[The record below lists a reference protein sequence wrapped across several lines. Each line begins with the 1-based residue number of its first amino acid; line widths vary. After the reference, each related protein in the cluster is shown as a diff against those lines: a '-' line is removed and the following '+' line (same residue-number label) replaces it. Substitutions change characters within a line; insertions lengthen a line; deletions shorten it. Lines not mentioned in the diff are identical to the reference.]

1 MAAEAGSGALG
12 AYGWVVVAAGVAAA
26 GVGGLYYAGLIGSR
40 SEVETAT
47 TEQKVVAE
55 PSAVD
60 VERAQP
66 KTVDPVVDEDLAID
80 EPEPV
85 VKDTVEVAALLAPSL
100 DQIRIESDGQALLA
114 GRAAAGSTLSV
125 LLDGT
130 EVASATIDA
139 SGQFAQFLTIPFSD
153 GQRAL
158 TLRSEKDGAVV
169 LSDDYFIAALP
180 RQVAEQDPAQA
191 EVALAEQPIADEQT
205 TQDDTVVVAQAE
217 TALPIEEAPV
227 TEQGNTVSGEGE
239 DEGEVEAPEVS
250 ETTQPAKEAV
260 AVETPTAQAVVDQ
273 VPEDAG
279 SETPV
284 QDAQTT
290 AQVEDTPTPES
301 TATPVQDAQTI
312 VQVEVIP
319 TPESTATAS
328 TSPEQVS
335 KTVSEETVAQ
345 LTQEVVVAEISSNTK
360 SVTSDPVRPNDDTTP
375 SKAEDAPLQVGVA
388 KDHAVETDVAKAPE
402 PEAEPAEVVEAS
414 APEVVE
420 PEPAQTPPAILQ
432 SNAEGVKLVQAPSPE
447 PEPSLAQLVLD
458 TIGYSELGDVQLT
471 GRAKIGSVIRI
482 YLDNNSVSD
491 LLADGEGHWR
501 GELLGID
508 PGIYTLRLDELDT
521 EGVVLSRLETP
532 FKREAPEVLKPVVV
546 ASGPDPLQAPA
557 IRAVTVQKGDT
568 LWAISRQRYGDGVLY
583 VKVFEANRS
592 SIRDP
597 HLIYPGQIFTIPE

>member
-60 VERAQP
+60 VEREQP
-66 KTVDPVVDEDLAID
+66 KTVGPVVDEDLAID
-80 EPEPV
+80 EPDPE
-85 VKDTVEVAALLAPSL
+85 VKDTVEIAALLAPSL

-217 TALPIEEAPV
+217 TALAIEEAPV

-239 DEGEVEAPEVS
+239 GEAPEVS
-250 ETTQPAKEAV
+250 EATQPAKEAV

-301 TATPVQDAQTI
+301 TATPVQDAHTTAQI
-312 VQVEVIP
+312 EVIP

-328 TSPEQVS
+328 SSPQQVS

-375 SKAEDAPLQVGVA
+375 SQAEDAPLQVGVA

-546 ASGPDPLQAPA
+546 ASGPDQVQAPA

>member
-26 GVGGLYYAGLIGSR
+26 GGGGLYYAGLIGSR

-80 EPEPV
+80 EPEPE

-158 TLRSEKDGAVV
+158 NLRSEKDGAVV

-180 RQVAEQDPAQA
+180 RQVAEQDPDQA

-239 DEGEVEAPEVS
+239 VETPEVS
-250 ETTQPAKEAV
+250 ETTQPAKEAA
-260 AVETPTAQAVVDQ
+260 AVETPTAQAVADQ

-279 SETPV
+279 LETPV

-312 VQVEVIP
+312 AQIEVIP

-328 TSPEQVS
+328 SSPQQVS
-335 KTVSEETVAQ
+335 KTVSEENVAQ

-360 SVTSDPVRPNDDTTP
+360 SVTSVAVRSNDDTSP
-375 SKAEDAPLQVGVA
+375 SQVEEAPLQVGVA

-568 LWAISRQRYGDGVLY
+568 LWAISRQRYGDGVLF

>member
-80 EPEPV
+80 EPEPE
-85 VKDTVEVAALLAPSL
+85 VKDTVEIATLLAPSL

-125 LLDGT
+125 LLDGI

-217 TALPIEEAPV
+217 TALPIEEAPI

-239 DEGEVEAPEVS
+239 GETTEVS

-301 TATPVQDAQTI
+301 TATPVQDAQTTAQI
-312 VQVEVIP
+312 EVIP

-328 TSPEQVS
+328 SSPQKVS

-360 SVTSDPVRPNDDTTP
+360 SVRSDPVRPNDDTTP
-375 SKAEDAPLQVGVA
+375 SQAEDAPLQVGVA
-388 KDHAVETDVAKAPE
+388 EDHAVETDVAKAPE

-414 APEVVE
+414 AAEVDE

-432 SNAEGVKLVQAPSPE
+432 SNAEGVKLVQAPNPE

-546 ASGPDPLQAPA
+546 ASGPDQVQAPA

>member
-80 EPEPV
+80 EPEPKM
-85 VKDTVEVAALLAPSL
+85 KDTVEIAALLAPSL

-239 DEGEVEAPEVS
+239 GEAPEVS
-250 ETTQPAKEAV
+250 EATQPAKEAV

-290 AQVEDTPTPES
+290 A
-301 TATPVQDAQTI
+301 
-312 VQVEVIP
+312 QVEVIP

-345 LTQEVVVAEISSNTK
+345 LTQEVVVAEISSNAK
-360 SVTSDPVRPNDDTTP
+360 SVTSDSVRPNDDTTT
-375 SKAEDAPLQVGVA
+375 SQAEDAPLQVGIA

-532 FKREAPEVLKPVVV
+532 FKREDPEVLKPVVV
-546 ASGPDPLQAPA
+546 ASGPDQVQAPA

>member
-1 MAAEAGSGALG
+1 M
-12 AYGWVVVAAGVAAA
+12 
-26 GVGGLYYAGLIGSR
+26 
-40 SEVETAT
+40 
-47 TEQKVVAE
+47 
-55 PSAVD
+55 
-60 VERAQP
+60 
-66 KTVDPVVDEDLAID
+66 
-80 EPEPV
+80 
-85 VKDTVEVAALLAPSL
+85 KDTVEIAALLAPSL

-239 DEGEVEAPEVS
+239 GEAPEVS
-250 ETTQPAKEAV
+250 EATQPAKEAV

-290 AQVEDTPTPES
+290 A
-301 TATPVQDAQTI
+301 
-312 VQVEVIP
+312 QVEVIP

-345 LTQEVVVAEISSNTK
+345 LTQEVVVAEISSNAK
-360 SVTSDPVRPNDDTTP
+360 SVTSDSVRPNDDTTT
-375 SKAEDAPLQVGVA
+375 SQAEDAPLQVGIS

-532 FKREAPEVLKPVVV
+532 FKREDPEVLKPVVV
-546 ASGPDPLQAPA
+546 ASGPDQVQAPA

>member
-1 MAAEAGSGALG
+1 M
-12 AYGWVVVAAGVAAA
+12 
-26 GVGGLYYAGLIGSR
+26 
-40 SEVETAT
+40 
-47 TEQKVVAE
+47 
-55 PSAVD
+55 
-60 VERAQP
+60 
-66 KTVDPVVDEDLAID
+66 
-80 EPEPV
+80 
-85 VKDTVEVAALLAPSL
+85 KDTVEIAALLAPSL

-239 DEGEVEAPEVS
+239 GEAPEVS
-250 ETTQPAKEAV
+250 EATQPAKEAV

-290 AQVEDTPTPES
+290 A
-301 TATPVQDAQTI
+301 
-312 VQVEVIP
+312 QVEVIP

-345 LTQEVVVAEISSNTK
+345 LTQEVVVAEISSNAK
-360 SVTSDPVRPNDDTTP
+360 SVTSDSVRPNDDTTT
-375 SKAEDAPLQVGVA
+375 SQAEDAPLQVSIA

-532 FKREAPEVLKPVVV
+532 FKREDPEVLKPVVV
-546 ASGPDPLQAPA
+546 ASGPDQVQAPA